1 MELTIF
7 EKHGQLYADSREVA
21 EMVEKRHDHLL
32 RDIDKYIAVLEKANA
47 PKIGAVKAT
56 TPILDSAIYFAAR
69 EYIDE
74 KGETR
79 RCFDCTKMGCEM
91 IAHKLTGDKGILFTA
106 AYINRFHEMERTLME
121 RQSPQWQQARLE
133 GKKTR
138 RMETEAIK
146 AFVAYATA
154 AGSKNADK
162 YYIHFTKLADKA
174 VGIADRDAASTAK
187 LLDLRVVEMI
197 IEKAV
202 LAEMTAGTEYHQAFH
217 NVRDRMRQISVLAF
231 MPVPV
236 LVSRAS

>member
-7 EKHGQLYADSREVA
+7 EKHGQLYANSREVA
-21 EMVEKRHDHLL
+21 EMVVKRHDHLL
-32 RDIDKYIAVLEKANA
+32 RDIDKYIAVLRKTTA
-47 PKIGAVKAT
+47 PKIGVSEFFIGST
-56 TPILDSAIYFAAR
+56 YTDSTGR
-69 EYIDE
+69 SLPS
-74 KGETR
+74 
-79 RCFDCTKMGCEM
+79 FDCTKMGCEM

-121 RQSPQWQQARLE
+121 RRSPQWQQARLE

-138 RMETEAIK
+138 RMETDAIK